1 MLTSCMCGWPSW
13 KPIQGIPTCF
23 RNVYGRYI
31 NFICETA
38 FFDPPLGIPTRI
50 HLTPKLFVASPTRHY
65 QNALLVAK
73 HLSQAP
79 GATVKMH
86 CWLPHICRKPQAPL
100 SKCIAGCQTFVASP
114 RRHCQN
120 ALLAAKHLSPAP
132 SPTIKMNCCC
142 RVKVAVGGCG
152 RGA

>member
-1 MLTSCMCGWPSW
+1 MH
-13 KPIQGIPTCF
+13 
-23 RNVYGRYI
+23 
-31 NFICETA
+31 
-38 FFDPPLGIPTRI
+38 FDSGAWGLRQT
-50 HLTPKLFVASPTRHY
+50 FVASPTRHY

-86 CWLPHICRKPQAPL
+86 CWLPNICRKPQAPL

-120 ALLAAKHLSPAP
+120 ALLVAKHLSQAGCQTFVA
-132 SPTIKMNCCC
+132 SPQ
-142 RVKVAVGGCG
+142 G
-152 RGA
+152 